1 MYRVW
6 SIFHFHCLLSEEMTD
21 MVLDMVGMV
30 DMVDM
35 VDMIDMLEMVDMV
48 TMS

>member
-21 MVLDMVGMV
+21 MKLDMMGMV

-35 VDMIDMLEMVDMV
+35 VDMLEMVDMV